1 MGETKQAEKEVLET
15 TLKAVNE
22 AKAETSTSVATRSGD
37 SDQDQPTETDELQ
50 MGLLKESLAQ
60 ITDLEGQVK
69 KLEAEVEK
77 INEQN
82 KNLLTDKERVKPIL
96 QNAKSKIATLVKEK
110 EEEEE
115 EEKEKEKKSTL

>member
-37 SDQDQPTETDELQ
+37 SDQDQPTETDE
-50 MGLLKESLAQ
+50 LLKESLAQ

-96 QNAKSKIATLVKEK
+96 QNAKSKIANLVKEK
-110 EEEEE
+110 EEQKKQY
-115 EEKEKEKKSTL
+115 EK